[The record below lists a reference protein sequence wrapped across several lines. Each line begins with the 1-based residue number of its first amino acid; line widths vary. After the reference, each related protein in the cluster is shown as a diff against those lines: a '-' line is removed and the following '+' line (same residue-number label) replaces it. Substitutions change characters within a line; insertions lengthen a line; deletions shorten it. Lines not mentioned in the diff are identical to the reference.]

1 MPPQMEQF
9 QQALTD
15 ALKINKNLKALGVC
29 FGHQFLANSKN
40 IEVVT
45 KPLNKGL

>member
-1 MPPQMEQF
+1 MEQF
-9 QQALTD
+9 QQVLMHALN
-15 ALKINKNLKALGVC
+15 INPKLKAIGIC
-29 FGHQFLANSKN
+29 FGHQFLAKTKA